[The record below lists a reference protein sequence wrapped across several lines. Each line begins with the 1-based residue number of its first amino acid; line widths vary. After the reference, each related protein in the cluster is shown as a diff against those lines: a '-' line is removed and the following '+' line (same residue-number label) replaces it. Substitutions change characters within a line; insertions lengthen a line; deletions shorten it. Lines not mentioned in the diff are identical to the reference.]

1 MTEYF
6 RQRKHKRSLAGKT
19 MWSYTQ
25 YIIIIKVKTK
35 HRKKKVFLK
44 VAKDT
49 SAQNMAF
56 KQITSILSAKNE
68 NWKTEE

>member
-1 MTEYF
+1 MILYPIHNNNKGENQT
-6 RQRKHKRSLAGKT
+6 QKKT
-19 MWSYTQ
+19 
-25 YIIIIKVKTK
+25 
-35 HRKKKVFLK
+35 VFLK

>member
-1 MTEYF
+1 MILYPIHNNNKGEN
-6 RQRKHKRSLAGKT
+6 Q
-19 MWSYTQ
+19 TQ
-25 YIIIIKVKTK
+25 
-35 HRKKKVFLK
+35 KKKVFLK

>member
-19 MWSYTQ
+19 MWYYTQ

-35 HRKKKVFLK
+35 HRKKVFLK

-56 KQITSILSAKNE
+56 KQITIILSAKNE